1 MIIFFKNSK
10 GFTLIEMLFVL
21 LIISVLIILVVPNLS
36 GKSEDISDKG
46 CQALSSVVQAQVDSF
61 HIDIGRYPSGFEEL
75 IQYDYITSEQ
85 KKCPNNK
92 LLNYNKKT
100 GKITIPSGNE

>member
-1 MIIFFKNSK
+1 MFTFLKDNR

-61 HIDIGRYPSGFEEL
+61 RIDEKRYPAGFEEL
-75 IQYDYITSEQ
+75 VKLEYITSEQ
-85 KKCPNNK
+85 KNCPNGK
-92 LLNYNKKT
+92 ELKYDKKT
-100 GKITIPSGNE
+100 GKITIPNENE